1 MASISPAESSA
12 SQIRSSYYSIV
23 RRTDPKENDFRYDF
37 ITFLETCQNLEID
50 VLDIT
55 WQPALD
61 ALGVGGQSEV
71 RQSSVNLAM
80 SFAFNRVK
88 PEKGEE
94 ERGEKEEEIYRAL
107 VSQVSILRY
116 PEIRNHPNIIHL
128 IGVCWDIRTP
138 VQENDHHPEATKAPW
153 LKVWPVLVFEKTKHG
168 DLNCFMRSD
177 CGRNLGFTG
186 RLKLCI
192 DIAVGIRDLHKN
204 RE

>member
-61 ALGVGGQSEV
+61 ALGVDEQSEV
-71 RQSSVNLAM
+71 RQSSVNLVM

-94 ERGEKEEEIYRAL
+94 EREEKEEEIYRAL

-116 PEIRNHPNIIHL
+116 SEIRNHPNIIHL
-128 IGVCWDIRTP
+128 IGVC
-138 VQENDHHPEATKAPW
+138 
-153 LKVWPVLVFEKTKHG
+153 
-168 DLNCFMRSD
+168 
-177 CGRNLGFTG
+177 
-186 RLKLCI
+186 
-192 DIAVGIRDLHKN
+192 
-204 RE
+204 